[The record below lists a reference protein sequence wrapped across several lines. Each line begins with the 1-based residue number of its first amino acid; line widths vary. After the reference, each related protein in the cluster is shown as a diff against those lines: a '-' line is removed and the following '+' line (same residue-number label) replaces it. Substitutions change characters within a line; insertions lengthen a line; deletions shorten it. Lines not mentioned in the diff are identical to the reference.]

1 MMLNVRFEQ
10 NNSHNNDNN
19 NKTTEDYK
27 SPESNIF
34 INLNVRASAT
44 SKAPLRIDKKRCK
57 VYG

>member
-10 NNSHNNDNN
+10 NNSHHNDNS
-19 NKTTEDYK
+19 KTREDHK

-44 SKAPLRIDKKRCK
+44 SKAPLQIDKKKRK